1 MKSASSLL
9 RLLMMMLVA
18 VTLIPAIAP
27 VRAQDK
33 QDKREAQLRTVHGSV
48 IDQDQA
54 PVANSVVYLKNM
66 KTQAVKTHIADES
79 GTYRFTGLDPNVDY
93 QIHAE
98 HGDMV
103 SPDRAVSSF
112 DNRKDMEIILK
123 LGKKKK

>member
-1 MKSASSLL
+1 MKRHFSLFL
-9 RLLMMMLVA
+9 FALTLIFVA
-18 VTLIPAIAP
+18 VTISQ
-27 VRAQDK
+27 VKAQ

-48 IDQDQA
+48 LDSDQA

-66 KTQAVKTHIADES
+66 KTQAIKTHIADDS
-79 GTYRFTGLDPNVDY
+79 GIYRFTGLDPNVDY

-103 SPDRAVSSF
+103 SPDRAISSF
-112 DNRKDMEIILK
+112 DSRKDMEVILK

>member
-1 MKSASSLL
+1 MKRPFFLL
-9 RLLMMMLVA
+9 LFAL
-18 VTLIPAIAP
+18 TLIFVAATITPAK
-27 VRAQDK
+27 AQ

-48 IDQDQA
+48 LDSDQA

-66 KTQAVKTHIADES
+66 KTQAVKTHIADDS
-79 GTYRFTGLDPNVDY
+79 GVYRFTGLDPNVDY

-103 SPDRAVSSF
+103 SPDRAISSF
-112 DNRKDMEIILK
+112 ESRKDMEVILK

>member
-1 MKSASSLL
+1 MKRHFSLL
-9 RLLMMMLVA
+9 LLAL
-18 VTLIPAIAP
+18 TLIFVTAAP
-27 VRAQDK
+27 MKAQ

-48 IDQDQA
+48 LDSDQA

-66 KTQAVKTHIADES
+66 KTQAVKTHIADDS
-79 GTYRFTGLDPNVDY
+79 GIYRFTGLDPNVDY

-103 SPDRAVSSF
+103 SPDRAISSF
-112 DNRKDMEIILK
+112 DSRKDMEVILK

>member
-1 MKSASSLL
+1 MKRPFFLL
-9 RLLMMMLVA
+9 LFAL
-18 VTLIPAIAP
+18 TLIFVAASIAP
-27 VRAQDK
+27 VKAQ

-48 IDQDQA
+48 IDSDQA

-79 GTYRFTGLDPNVDY
+79 GVYRFTGLDPNVDY

-103 SPDRAVSSF
+103 SPDRAISSF
-112 DNRKDMEIILK
+112 ESRKDMEIILK

>member
-1 MKSASSLL
+1 MKKHSSMLL
-9 RLLMMMLVA
+9 VFVAILVG
-18 VTLIPAIAP
+18 VCITPAK
-27 VRAQDK
+27 AQ

-48 IDQDQA
+48 LDSDQA

-66 KTQAVKTHIADES
+66 KTQAVKTHIADDS
-79 GTYRFTGLDPNVDY
+79 GVYRFTGLDPNVDY

-103 SPDRAVSSF
+103 SPDRAISSF
-112 DNRKDMEIILK
+112 DSRKDMEVILK

>member
-1 MKSASSLL
+1 MKRHFSLFL
-9 RLLMMMLVA
+9 FALTLIFVA
-18 VTLIPAIAP
+18 VTISP
-27 VRAQDK
+27 VKAQ

-48 IDQDQA
+48 LDSDQA

-66 KTQAVKTHIADES
+66 KTQAIKTHIADDS
-79 GTYRFTGLDPNVDY
+79 GIYRFTGLDPNVDY

-103 SPDRAVSSF
+103 SPDRAISSF
-112 DNRKDMEIILK
+112 DSRKDMEVILK